1 MFKTFTKYQY
11 DLLNQNRFK
20 TIGLALLRGYM
31 SSRFDDKIKK
41 HINKA
46 FEFYLTNY
54 YNALNSQDQK
64 NHHKIKIFFNE
75 GNQSKSLDVLFNL
88 KKEDNGELTIQLEYT
103 VKKYNDDGK
112 VIASEPLTPSTDFR
126 KMDLND
132 IINTLRAQYPG
143 IKSENITNVQFFNV
157 DESNTEYAENSN
169 IINGIL
175 FQNMIPQSRGIHR
188 LIRDSKQV
196 GDRLSDSEW
205 NDFIKV
211 LKEDFKH
218 GVFVRIISN
227 PSNKKGQLALPFQWR
242 NQGITIDDTSVS
254 YSVFGIKKSSNLRND
269 DAFLIKFANGKPAA
283 ITSSG
288 DSGKYSLKND
298 DITNFK
304 NLHKQKIS
312 SIKNKLDSILQ
323 SGDYDDS
330 QIDAMNA
337 KLQAYNIQL
346 SKNSDGSITIT
357 DTFGNIKVDDIKNK
371 VNPNG

>member
-31 SSRFDDKIKK
+31 NNRFNEKIKN

-54 YNALNSQDQK
+54 YNALNSSDQK

-103 VKKYNDDGK
+103 VKKYDDDGK
-112 VIASEPLTPSTDFR
+112 VITSEPLTPSTDFR

-132 IINTLRAQYPG
+132 IINTLRAQYSG

-157 DESNTEYAENSN
+157 DENKIEYAENSN

-196 GDRLSDSEW
+196 EDRLSDSEW

-227 PSNKKGQLALPFQWR
+227 PSNKKEQLTLPFQWR

-269 DAFLIKFANGKPAA
+269 DTFLIKFANGNPAV
-283 ITSSG
+283 INSSS
-288 DSGKYSLKND
+288 DSGKYSLTD
-298 DITNFK
+298 ADITNFK
-304 NLHKQKIS
+304 NKHKQKIS
-312 SIKNKLDSILQ
+312 SIESKLDKLLNA
-323 SGDYDDS
+323 GNYDDS
-330 QIDAMNA
+330 EIEDMNT

-346 SKNSDGSITIT
+346 SKSSNGNITIT
-357 DTFGNIKVDDIKNK
+357 DTFGNIKVNDIKNK